1 MTAGGIG
8 MSSHRQHCERVGAL
22 PVDIFMPIVQILIP
36 LPEFY
41 RYNEEQKMTELGR
54 SSISDDFS
62 NFSWSSVF
70 PMTFAAAA
78 I

>member
-1 MTAGGIG
+1 MITGELGCLVTGSAA
-8 MSSHRQHCERVGAL
+8 SAL
-22 PVDIFMPIVQILIP
+22 AFFLLILPIVQILIP